1 MKLRKKI
8 EITLVAAL
16 GVTLMLLIVL
26 LTHFAMSQPLE
37 KGQLEISKFEF
48 EKPLSATDKI
58 QIKTLLQTI
67 PGVNQDI
74 IIHDN
79 SVVCFRDAT
88 NCEEQKI
95 IQKIGSFGKC
105 KPHKSTSDKYANI
118 QFSETNTKEKF
129 HHLAIA
135 MDDSD

>member
-1 MKLRKKI
+1 MTIRKKI
-8 EITLVAAL
+8 EIGL
-16 GVTLMLLIVL
+16 VTLLGISLMLFIVL
-26 LTHFAMSQPLE
+26 LTHLATSTPLV
-37 KGQLEISKFEF
+37 KKQLEISKIEF

-58 QIKTLLQTI
+58 QIKTLLQTM

-118 QFSETNTKEKF
+118 QFSETNTKGKF